1 MVEQAVVLCGG
12 LGERL
17 RPFTDSLP
25 KAMVDVAGR
34 PFLEILIEQLAEQG
48 VERFVLCTG
57 YRGESIREHFGDG
70 SLLGT
75 EITYS
80 EGPTSWSTA
89 RRLHEAESMLDETF
103 LLMYSDN
110 FAAIDLVGMFGRHIE
125 SGAKA
130 TLTIV
135 RKPVGNVSVSGHG
148 VAYSR
153 RRSDAS
159 THVEVGYMLVERD
172 PTFDTLDGLAGSP
185 NVELADV
192 LVALSDSD
200 SLDAVEA
207 FGGYQS
213 ISDPERLERTRE
225 FMSPKRILLVD
236 RDGTINEKSRPGEY
250 VTRWEDFSFIEEAV
264 DAMAQLAEEGF
275 EFAVITNQAGI
286 AREMVDS
293 DELERIHQGMVS
305 TLDERGIAVRG
316 VYVSP
321 HHWDEEAFDRKPNPG
336 LFYRASQELGFR
348 LDRVVY
354 VGDDIRD
361 CRAAASAG
369 CGMVYITSEGEDG
382 QMPVSRMPQWTVRT
396 FCEAMPVIR
405 EFYEGFER

>member
-17 RPFTDSLP
+17 RPLTDSLP
-25 KAMVDVAGR
+25 KAMVDVDGR
-34 PFLEILIEQLAEQG
+34 PFLEILIEQLEEQG
-48 VERFVLCTG
+48 IERFVLCTG
-57 YRGESIREHFGDG
+57 YRGECIREHFGDG
-70 SLLGT
+70 LSFGA

-80 EGPTSWSTA
+80 QGPTSWSTG
-89 RRLHEAESMLDETF
+89 RRLDEAKSLLDETF

-110 FAAIDLVGMFGRHIE
+110 FAAIDVVGLSGRHIE

-135 RKPVGNVSVSGHG
+135 RKPGGNVSVGGHG
-148 VAYSR
+148 VVYSR
-153 RRSDAS
+153 HRSDAS
-159 THVEVGYMLVERD
+159 SHVEVGYMVVERD
-172 PTFDTLDGLAGSP
+172 PMFETLDGLAGSP
-185 NVELADV
+185 DVDFADV
-192 LVALSDSD
+192 LVALSDSG
-200 SLDAVEA
+200 SLGAVEA

-213 ISDPERLERTRE
+213 ISDRDRLERTRE
-225 FMSPKRILLVD
+225 FMSPKRVLLVD
-236 RDGTINEKSRPGEY
+236 RDGTINERSQPGEY
-250 VTRWEDFSFIEEAV
+250 VSRWEDFSFIEEAV

-275 EFAVITNQAGI
+275 QFAVITNQAGI
-286 AREMVDS
+286 ARGMVDS

-305 TLDERGIAVRG
+305 MLDQRGVTVRG

-336 LFYRASQELGFR
+336 LFYRVSQELGFR

-361 CRAAASAG
+361 CKAAANAG

-382 QMPVSRMPQWTVRT
+382 QMPASRMPQWTVRT
-396 FCEAMPVIR
+396 FCEAIPIIR
-405 EFYEGFER
+405 AFYEGFER

>member
-1 MVEQAVVLCGG
+1 MVDQAVMLCGG

-25 KAMVDVAGR
+25 KAMVDVVGR
-34 PFLEILIEQLAEQG
+34 PFLEILIEQLVEQG

-57 YRGESIREHFGDG
+57 YRGESIRAHFGDG
-70 SLLGT
+70 SSFGA

-80 EGPTSWSTA
+80 EGPTSWSTG
-89 RRLHEAESMLDETF
+89 RRIHEVESMLDETF

-110 FAAIDLVGMFGRHIE
+110 FAAIDLAGLFSRHAE

-135 RKPVGNVSVSGHG
+135 HKPVGNVSVSGHG

-172 PTFDTLDGLAGSP
+172 PTFDVLDGLAGSP
-185 NVELADV
+185 DVEFADV

-207 FGGYQS
+207 LGGYQS
-213 ISDPERLERTRE
+213 ISDPDRLELTRE

-250 VTRWEDFSFIEEAV
+250 VSRWEDFSFIEEAV

-275 EFAVITNQAGI
+275 EFAVITNQ
-286 AREMVDS
+286 
-293 DELERIHQGMVS
+293 
-305 TLDERGIAVRG
+305 
-316 VYVSP
+316 
-321 HHWDEEAFDRKPNPG
+321 
-336 LFYRASQELGFR
+336 
-348 LDRVVY
+348 
-354 VGDDIRD
+354 
-361 CRAAASAG
+361 
-369 CGMVYITSEGEDG
+369 
-382 QMPVSRMPQWTVRT
+382 
-396 FCEAMPVIR
+396 
-405 EFYEGFER
+405 